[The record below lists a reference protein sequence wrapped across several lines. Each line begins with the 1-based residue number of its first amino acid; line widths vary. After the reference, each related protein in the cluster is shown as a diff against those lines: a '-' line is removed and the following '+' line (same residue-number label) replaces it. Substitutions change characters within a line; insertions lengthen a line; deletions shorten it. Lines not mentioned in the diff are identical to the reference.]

1 MTSTGPVCHYI
12 LTYIT
17 YCLTSEKNIIIRGE
31 WMLKYSVQH
40 PETFKLMKKA
50 ANGNVKAIYISTP
63 CGSAAPG
70 KAG

>member
-1 MTSTGPVCHYI
+1 
-12 LTYIT
+12 
-17 YCLTSEKNIIIRGE
+17 
-31 WMLKYSVQH
+31 MLKYCVQH
-40 PETFKLMKKA
+40 PETFKLMKKG